1 MATGRNKSRDTKP
14 NKQGNRSK
22 STTKKVVDAVKKG
35 IKNQPIVKGLTNVRN
50 KARSSVKRSLDKKSN
65 NTFTKLEAGADTKRK
80 ASEKRKKRE
89 FINKTE
95 KAIARGRDRSDQRFM
110 DYSLPP
116 ERKPTITSSVR
127 PKKRPESLRP
137 KIRPTKKSAKG
148 GSLKAVPEGNKGL
161 KKLPTA
167 VRNKMG
173 YMQKGGSC
181 RGMGKATRG
190 GSYGRMG

>member
-1 MATGRNKSRDTKP
+1 MAVKGRNKPRTSKP
-14 NKQGNRSK
+14 
-22 STTKKVVDAVKKG
+22 KKMVRKK
-35 IKNQPIVKGLTNVRN
+35 KTVRTVG
-50 KARSSVKRSLDKKSN
+50 SEVKRLAPKIIGSMLGPA
-65 NTFTKLEAGADTKRK
+65 AGLG
-80 ASEKRKKRE
+80 SS
-89 FINKTE
+89 
-95 KAIARGRDRSDQRFM
+95 AILGMAPPRDRRRDPADSTSTSPR
-110 DYSLPP
+110 P
-116 ERKPTITSSVR
+116 KPRPKTTSVR
-127 PKKRPESLRP
+127 PKSRPTSIRP
-137 KIRPTKKSAKG
+137 KARPSTAVERGNRIAKMEAKEGVGLRKKAKG

>member
-1 MATGRNKSRDTKP
+1 MKGVKSGVKGALRNTAPSLLANAAISAR
-14 NKQGNRSK
+14 
-22 STTKKVVDAVKKG
+22 KKG
-35 IKNQPIVKGLTNVRN
+35 TPKV
-50 KARSSVKRSLDKKSN
+50 SSS
-65 NTFTKLEAGADTKRK
+65 GI
-80 ASEKRKKRE
+80 SE
-89 FINKTE
+89 
-95 KAIARGRDRSDQRFM
+95 
-110 DYSLPP
+110 
-116 ERKPTITSSVR
+116 SVR
-127 PKKRPESLRP
+127 PKPRPKATSLRP
-137 KIRPTKKSAKG
+137 KVRPTKKSAGG

>member
-1 MATGRNKSRDTKP
+1 MATKGRNKPRVRGTKDMVG
-14 NKQGNRSK
+14 KV
-22 STTKKVVDAVKKG
+22 KKVAKKAAKGALRTMAPSVLASAAISARKKG
-35 IKNQPIVKGLTNVRN
+35 TPKV
-50 KARSSVKRSLDKKSN
+50 SSS
-65 NTFTKLEAGADTKRK
+65 GI
-80 ASEKRKKRE
+80 SE
-89 FINKTE
+89 
-95 KAIARGRDRSDQRFM
+95 
-110 DYSLPP
+110 
-116 ERKPTITSSVR
+116 SVR
-127 PKKRPESLRP
+127 PKPRPKATSLRP
-137 KIRPTKKSAKG
+137 KVRPTKKSAGG

>member
-1 MATGRNKSRDTKP
+1 MATKGRNKPRVRGTKDMVD
-14 NKQGNRSK
+14 KV
-22 STTKKVVDAVKKG
+22 KKVAKKAAKGALRTAAPSVLASAAISARKKG
-35 IKNQPIVKGLTNVRN
+35 TPKV
-50 KARSSVKRSLDKKSN
+50 SSS
-65 NTFTKLEAGADTKRK
+65 GI
-80 ASEKRKKRE
+80 SE
-89 FINKTE
+89 
-95 KAIARGRDRSDQRFM
+95 
-110 DYSLPP
+110 
-116 ERKPTITSSVR
+116 SVR
-127 PKKRPESLRP
+127 PKPRPKATSLRP
-137 KIRPTKKSAKG
+137 KIRPTKKSAGG